1 MHVPRFAP
9 GAAIALGLLSVGIA
23 GCTGSSGPATAAS
36 SQSLAASA
44 SPATTTPATTS
55 PATAPSGTTSA
66 PAAASSAAPGSS
78 REVKNLVVTSAVR
91 SELLAAYAAFRKI
104 PASDAKGLPG
114 SVYFAYVP
122 ATGAYWA
129 KATWEPTS
137 GDSQTV
143 EVGFQ
148 DGGSDGFYKKA
159 GNGPW
164 QVILGGE
171 PEVCEELK
179 FFPLP
184 VLAAWSLPTSATPA
198 SMC

>member
-1 MHVPRFAP
+1 M
-9 GAAIALGLLSVGIA
+9 ALGLLAAMGIA
-23 GCTGSSGPATAAS
+23 GCTGSSAPVAAAPSQPA
-36 SQSLAASA
+36 SLAASA
-44 SPATTTPATTS
+44 SPASAAAASAPS
-55 PATAPSGTTSA
+55 PATSA
-66 PAAASSAAPGSS
+66 PAATASAAPGSS
-78 REVKNLVVTSAVR
+78 GEVKNLVVTPAVR
-91 SELLAAYAAFRKI
+91 SELLAVYAAFRKI
-104 PASDAKGLPG
+104 PAADAKGLPG
-114 SVYFAYVP
+114 SVYYAYVP
-122 ATGAYWA
+122 ATGTYWA

-143 EVGFQ
+143 VVGFQ

-171 PEVCEELK
+171 PEICEELK